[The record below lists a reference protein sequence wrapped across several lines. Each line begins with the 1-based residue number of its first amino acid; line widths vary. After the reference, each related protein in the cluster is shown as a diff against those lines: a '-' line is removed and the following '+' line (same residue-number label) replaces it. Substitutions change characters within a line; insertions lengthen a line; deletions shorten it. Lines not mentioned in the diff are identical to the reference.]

1 MKVLKS
7 CIGVFF
13 SLTCV
18 IRVPKI
24 TKTIILVQFDKFA
37 PRKTKSLKNGNID
50 FLDPNF
56 GSEFNMQFQMC
67 VYREKKTALPG
78 LSGSPG
84 QFFLLQKVHFQTDS
98 AMS

>member
-24 TKTIILVQFDKFA
+24 TKTIILVHFDKFA

-56 GSEFNMQFQMC
+56 GSEFNKYAVPDVC
-67 VYREKKTALPG
+67 VPRKKNRPTRA
-78 LSGSPG
+78 
-84 QFFLLQKVHFQTDS
+84 
-98 AMS
+98 